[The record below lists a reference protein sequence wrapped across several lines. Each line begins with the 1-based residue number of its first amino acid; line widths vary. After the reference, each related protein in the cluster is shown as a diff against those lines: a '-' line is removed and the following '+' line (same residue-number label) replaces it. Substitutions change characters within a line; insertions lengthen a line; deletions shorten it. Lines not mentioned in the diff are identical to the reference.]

1 MKKRSQV
8 VIYKDRKGEWRWRFV
23 APNGRVLADSGE
35 GYKRKAGAVKA
46 FERLVYYVSYFDEA
60 MVFA

>member
-23 APNGRVLADSGE
+23 APNGRIVADSGE
-35 GYKRKAGAVKA
+35 GYKRKGNAIRA
-46 FERLVYYVSYFDEA
+46 FEGIRNLILSGYTEIS
-60 MVFA
+60 